1 MLTALRDEM
10 RSTVK
15 SSASQAQSVVA
26 DGAAKPIDAAETMD
40 GKIHSYGETPTME
53 SGVRHVVVCGAAGCG
68 KGKQVRRLV
77 QALHL
82 PHITLGGLIQQAVQQ
97 HSVCGQNI
105 AQYTQRREAIPEEL
119 IQDVV
124 VEQLSVEG
132 MQKNGWLLDG
142 FPHTAAQAGRL
153 FRSLVRVTDVVI
165 VEEEEA
171 VLLEHAAR
179 RHFDPTTNRVCT
191 LENADGVPMDHWVK
205 RKDDSEDAVRHRYA
219 THVETQEKLCELYG
233 DACVRVVVGGRGEE
247 EVFTEVSARLTDR
260 GLDCS
265 TSAEVYEA
273 SYALFAG
280 TSQVNYERSMPLCH
294 CTNAACQ
301 LYMIAAHHLRH
312 I

>member
-1 MLTALRDEM
+1 M
-10 RSTVK
+10 
-15 SSASQAQSVVA
+15 
-26 DGAAKPIDAAETMD
+26 
-40 GKIHSYGETPTME
+40 
-53 SGVRHVVVCGAAGCG
+53 
-68 KGKQVRRLV
+68 RRLV

-205 RKDDSEDAVRHRYA
+205 RKDDSEDAVRRLFRKHSA
-219 THVETQEKLCELYG
+219 TSNKLQELYG

-247 EVFTEVSARLTDR
+247 EVFAELSR
-260 GLDCS
+260 GL
-265 TSAEVYEA
+265 EA
-273 SYALFAG
+273 HDDAHDVTVSVPPRDVCNALFAG
-280 TSQVNYERSMPLCH
+280 ASNAHCCATWRQHFVQFSLTPVLCRGCIAYVCRRGECLCVFDDERVL
-294 CTNAACQ
+294 
-301 LYMIAAHHLRH
+301 
-312 I
+312 